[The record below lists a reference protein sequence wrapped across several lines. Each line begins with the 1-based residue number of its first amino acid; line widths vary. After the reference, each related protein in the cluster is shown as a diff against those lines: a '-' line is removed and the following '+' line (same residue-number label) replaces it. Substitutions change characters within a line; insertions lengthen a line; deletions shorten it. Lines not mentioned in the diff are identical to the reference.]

1 MDMVRVSIVSRTYDR
16 YRLWSIVHAQT
27 RCADKATINVS
38 LYKGRP
44 MFDKQEGILDKQ
56 CIAVQSRVV
65 VGYLVKDEA
74 N

>member
-1 MDMVRVSIVSRTYDR
+1 
-16 YRLWSIVHAQT
+16 
-27 RCADKATINVS
+27 
-38 LYKGRP
+38 